1 MVFLTVVCHV
11 VQAKK
16 EPLILCTILRT
27 NVVKECMR
35 VDNLIISEKTPG
47 FNRISPKGM
56 TTNVW
61 KKLRIIFFF

>member
-1 MVFLTVVCHV
+1 
-11 VQAKK
+11 
-16 EPLILCTILRT
+16 
-27 NVVKECMR
+27 MR

-61 KKLRIIFFF
+61 KKLRMIFFFDLVQDGFLCFELL